1 MGYGSAIESQTG
13 QGKEV
18 DFCLGSCHAMH
29 ILQVLNSYRQSST
42 LTDVVLQVDGNEFP
56 CHRATL
62 SASSLYF
69 RTMFHSQMQ
78 ESRQPLVQLQGVTAQ
93 AMENLLNFMYVG
105 KVDVDEENVESVFRA
120 ADLLGVTMLS
130 KACVQFLE
138 SRVDHSNCLS
148 IMNFASSY
156 FISPL
161 AEQCRQLV
169 YQDFVEVYKHEEFL
183 NLTKECLVELLSCG
197 QLRVDREE
205 VLVEAVLRWVH
216 HDPCGRSGA
225 LRELLELLRLP
236 LVDPVFFLN
245 TVEADDIVQ
254 DCKECQP
261 LLTEARK
268 YHMFG
273 KEVNSAR
280 TQPRRSSSRVE
291 MIVVIGGC
299 DKKGYSMLS
308 FTEKFNPHTKQ
319 WAAAPSLPGYAK
331 SEFAACELQNDIY
344 VSGGQLNSSDV
355 WRYMSQLDQW
365 VRVASLTKGRWRHK
379 MTALHGKLYAVGG
392 YNGHERLSSVEC
404 YSSYDNKWEAVA
416 PLLQPVSSA
425 AVVACNGKLYV
436 IGGAIS
442 DDSNTDQVQ
451 CYDPFEDVWNYVAR
465 SPFSQRCTNATALNN
480 TIYVIGGLL
489 DKIHSYSPKTDTWSS
504 VADLPMKVESCGL
517 TVCDGNVYI
526 LGGRDERGAGTNKVW
541 VFSPE
546 SGQLAEESAMSR
558 CVSYHGCVTITQ
570 RLSQKPTS

>member
-1 MGYGSAIESQTG
+1 MGYGSASESQTE
-13 QGKEV
+13 QRKEV
-18 DFCLGSCHAMH
+18 DFCLGSCHATH
-29 ILQVLNSYRQSST
+29 ILQVLNSYRQSGT
-42 LTDVVLQVDGNEFP
+42 LTDVVLQVDGSEFP

-69 RTMFHSQMQ
+69 RTMFHSQMH
-78 ESRQPLVQLQGVTAQ
+78 ESQQPLVRLQGLTAS

-120 ADLLGVTMLS
+120 ADLLDVTVLS
-130 KACVQFLE
+130 KACVKFLE
-138 SRVDHSNCLS
+138 SRVDHSNCLG
-148 IMNFASSY
+148 IMHFASTY

-161 AEQCRQLV
+161 AEQCQRLL
-169 YQDFVEVYKHEEFL
+169 YQEFVEVSKHEEFL
-183 NLTKECLVELLSCG
+183 SLTRECLVELLSCG
-197 QLRVDREE
+197 QLQIDREE

-216 HDPCGRSGA
+216 HDPSSRRGA

-236 LVDPVFFLN
+236 LLDPVFFLS
-245 TVEADDIVQ
+245 TVEADHIVQ

-299 DKKGYSMLS
+299 DNKGYSRLS
-308 FTEKFNPHTKQ
+308 FTEKFNPHTNQ
-319 WAAAPSLPGYAK
+319 WVAAASIPGYSK

-365 VRVASLTKGRWRHK
+365 VRVASLAKGRWRHK
-379 MTALHGKLYAVGG
+379 MTALHGKLYTLGG

-404 YSSYDNKWEAVA
+404 YSSYYNQWETVA

-425 AVVACNGKLYV
+425 AVASCNEKLYV
-436 IGGAIS
+436 IGGAVS
-442 DDSNTDQVQ
+442 DDTNTNKVQ
-451 CYDPFEDVWNYVAR
+451 CYDPVEDVWIYVAP
-465 SPFSQRCTNATALNN
+465 SPFAQRCINATVLNN

-489 DKIHSYSPKTDTWSS
+489 GKIYNYSPKTDTWSE

-517 TVCDGNVYI
+517 TVCDRKVYI
-526 LGGRDERGAGTNKVW
+526 LGGRDEYGTGTNKVW

-546 SGQLAEESAMSR
+546 SGELTEQSAMSR

-570 RLSQKPTS
+570 QFPQKPAS